1 MVYVGR
7 DTALHIPLVAV
18 AIDSSYGC
26 GGRGFSRD
34 LVPPYIIKLH
44 VTLDVTLASRSPLGT
59 T

>member
-18 AIDSSYGC
+18 AIALTAVEGEA
-26 GGRGFSRD
+26 FPRD
-34 LVPPYIIKLH
+34 LVLPYIIKLY

-59 T
+59 I